1 MTTVAGRL
9 NGHQAEGAQR
19 QGREIVDAAEV
30 GAVRENQFV
39 FLANF
44 DGTRNDKTDVAR
56 SGNPLSTNVGA
67 ISDQAERTEED
78 NPEGNF
84 KTGYYKGHG
93 TEGSLVASDWYPGK
107 VTQEAINTAKR
118 AYNEFSEHA
127 TAWLKARYGEDA
139 RNHVDEIAVAITA
152 FSRGSATAAVF
163 THLLYRDGLIDPEDR
178 SKVLIPP
185 GEVGVSAGVIFDPVT
200 TGVDANV
207 AFAPNVKNVVV
218 VQAQHEYR
226 YLFKGVD
233 HSGHPGVRV
242 VEATGNHCN
251 IGGGYDN
258 GLGAL
263 NLEAATRFLQRSG
276 VPVADVDPSRR
287 PDPSVPLTVY
297 DESDQKGEQGNF
309 LTRDQ
314 SRGKWDVSGRF
325 VEGAETQSIRLLDKV
340 AKLATVDYQPE
351 AEVVNFKLYDHKT
364 HSKVKSYLDDTP
376 EEALRK
382 YPDLAAALSIR
393 ELLHEEIADM
403 PYRQKQVVMNRID
416 DHLVSAIE
424 KNQTLPI
431 VIEGRARQD
440 ERQLSLP

>member
-1 MTTVAGRL
+1 MTAVAGGL
-9 NGHQAEGAQR
+9 NSQQAEHARR
-19 QGREIVDAAEV
+19 QARAIAEAAEV

-44 DGTRNDKTDVAR
+44 DGTRNDKTDLAR

-67 ISDQAERTEED
+67 ISNQAERTEED

-93 TEGSLVASDWYPGK
+93 TEGALIASDWYPGQ
-107 VTQEAINTAKR
+107 VTQETINMAKR
-118 AYNEFSEHA
+118 AYTEFAEQAS
-127 TAWLKARYGEDA
+127 AWLKKHPDGD
-139 RNHVDEIAVAITA
+139 VTTAITA

-163 THLLYRDGLIDPEDR
+163 THLLYRDGLIDPADP

-185 GEVGVSAGVIFDPVT
+185 GQVGVSAGVIFDPVT

-218 VQAQHEYR
+218 IQAQHEYR

-233 HSGHPGVRV
+233 HSGHPGIRV

-263 NLEAATRFLQRSG
+263 YLEAATQFLQRSG

-287 PDPSVPLTVY
+287 FDPGLPLKVY
-297 DESDQKGEQGNF
+297 DESDQKADQGNF
-309 LTRDQ
+309 MTRDQ

-325 VEGAETQSIRLLDKV
+325 VEGAETQPVRLLDRV
-340 AKLATVDYQPE
+340 AKPATVDYRANE
-351 AEVVNFKLYDHKT
+351 EIEHFTLYDRQHL
-364 HSKVKSYLDDTP
+364 SKVRSYLEDTP
-376 EEALRK
+376 EDAVRK
-382 YPDLAAALSIR
+382 YPDLAGVLAAKALVQN
-393 ELLHEEIADM
+393 EIATM
-403 PYRQKQVVMNRID
+403 PQRHREVLLGRID
-416 DHLVSAIE
+416 AHIVGAIE
-424 KNQTLPI
+424 RNELPSIQTTDISSQPGKT
-431 VIEGRARQD
+431 V
-440 ERQLSLP
+440 SPF

>member
-9 NGHQAEGAQR
+9 DSQQAKHAER
-19 QGREIVDAAEV
+19 QAGEIVDAAEV

-39 FLANF
+39 FVANF
-44 DGTRNDKTDVAR
+44 DGTRNDKFDVAR
-56 SGNPLSTNVGA
+56 SGNPLSTNVGE
-67 ISDQAERTEED
+67 ISDQAKQTERD
-78 NPEGNF
+78 SPEGKF
-84 KTGYYKGHG
+84 KTGYYPGHG
-93 TEGSLVASDWYPGK
+93 TEGALIASDWYPGR
-107 VTQEAINTAKR
+107 VTQETVNTAKR
-118 AYNEFSEHA
+118 AYKEFAEQAS
-127 TAWLKARYGEDA
+127 AWLKEHPNGD
-139 RNHVDEIAVAITA
+139 VTTAITA

-233 HSGHPGVRV
+233 HSGHPGIRV

-263 NLEAATRFLQRSG
+263 YLDSATRFLQRSG
-276 VPVADVDPSRR
+276 VTVADVDPSRR

-297 DESDQKGEQGNF
+297 DESDQKAEQGNF

-325 VEGAETQSIRLLDKV
+325 VEGAETQPIRLLDKV
-340 AKLATVDYQPE
+340 AKPATVDYQPE
-351 AEVVNFKLYDHKT
+351 AEVVNFKLYDHKI
-364 HSKVKSYLDDTP
+364 HSKVKSYLDDRP

-431 VIEGRARQD
+431 AIEGRARQD